1 MSFQP
6 LSRTHENEKKATIWV
21 NSAKGKPL
29 IAGKVS
35 TERLLAFSAAA
46 RNTITDGDIVSFPE
60 PQCHQRDAAAVIKYI
75 STTDPAMPSPMK
87 LAEMVERLDLRNVVA
102 LYGTM

>member
-1 MSFQP
+1 MAFQP
-6 LSRTHENEKKATIWV
+6 LSRTNVNERKAAIWV

-35 TERLLAFSAAA
+35 TEQLLAFSAAA
-46 RNTITDGDIVSFPE
+46 REVISADDVVNFPQ
-60 PQCHQRDAAAVIKYI
+60 PQCHQRHAAAVIKYI
-75 STTDPAMPSPMK
+75 STIDPAAPTPMK
-87 LAEMVERLDLRNVVA
+87 LEEMVDRIDLRSVAA

>member
-6 LSRTHENEKKATIWV
+6 LPRTHENEKKATIWV
-21 NSAKGKPL
+21 TSAKGKPL

-35 TERLLAFSAAA
+35 TERLLAFSATA
-46 RNTITDGDIVSFPE
+46 RDTITAGDVVNFLQ

-75 STTDPAMPSPMK
+75 SATDPVAPTPMK
-87 LAEMVERLDLRNVVA
+87 LADMVERIDLRSVVA
-102 LYGTM
+102 LYGAM